1 MSTLTRRKFFR
12 HQIKRRRHIKDYLTK
27 AKDGVITGAA
37 DNDPS
42 GIVTYTQVG
51 ALTHFSQLWL
61 MFLTL
66 PMLIV
71 VEDMSARVGVV
82 TKKGLNRVIEDH
94 YGRLISWFAMVLVVI
109 CNTATLGADMAGMAA
124 VLELFTGISFLWF
137 LVPIV
142 FLLLYMLIRQSYT
155 IVSRLLFLISPILLV
170 YVLTIF
176 LTKPHWMQIIKATL
190 IPSIGFTPTFLT
202 SAVALFGTTISAYLL
217 FWQTSEEVEEKK
229 AIDDLKDESLG
240 VAIGMIYAHVI
251 FYFIILTGA
260 VVLFGRVGGISA
272 WTAADAARA
281 LRPLAGDFSYLLFA
295 IGILGSG
302 LLAVPVLALTTAYV
316 VRDTLGWKEDLDDR
330 LSQAKGFYIVIGL
343 SLGFGA
349 LLSLIRIKPMAMLY
363 YSQVLQGV
371 LTPILLIFLILI
383 SNNPKVMGK
392 HTNGFW
398 ANLIGWATVV
408 IMLAFSVTMFWQLL
422 S

>member
-1 MSTLTRRKFFR
+1 MSPRTRRQFKW
-12 HQIKRRRHIKDYLTK
+12 RRHIKDYFTL
-27 AKDGVITGAA
+27 AKNGVITGAA

-51 ALTHFSQLWL
+51 ALTRFGQLWL
-61 MFLTL
+61 MFLTI

-71 VEDMSARVGVV
+71 VEDMSARVGAI

-94 YGRLISWFAMVLVVI
+94 YGRSIAWFAMGLVVV

-137 LVPIV
+137 LVPIGA
-142 FLLLYMLIRQSYT
+142 LILYMLVKESYAQ
-155 IVSRLLFLISPILLV
+155 VSRLLFIISPILLV
-170 YVLTIF
+170 YVLTVF
-176 LTKPHWMQIIKATL
+176 LTRPNWIPIIRATL
-190 IPSIGFTPTFLT
+190 IPSVRLSPTFLT

-217 FWQTSEEVEEKK
+217 FWQTTEEVEEKK
-229 AIDDLKDESLG
+229 AVSDVKDESLG
-240 VAIGMIYAHVI
+240 VGIGMVYANVI

-260 VVLFGRVGGISA
+260 VVLFGKVGGVET

-281 LRPLAGDFSYLLFA
+281 LRPLAGQLSYILFA
-295 IGILGSG
+295 IGLLGSG

-316 VRDTLGWKEDLDDR
+316 VRDTLKWRTDLGE
-330 LSQAKGFYIVIGL
+330 KGSRRRAFLLVITL
-343 SLGFGA
+343 SLAIGA
-349 LLSLIRIKPMAMLY
+349 LLSLIGIRPMAMLY

-371 LTPILLIFLILI
+371 LTPILVIFLVLI
-383 SNNPKVMGK
+383 SNNPKVMGE
-392 HTNGFW
+392 HINGFW
-398 ANLIGWATVV
+398 ANLIGWATVAV
-408 IMLAFSVTMFWQLL
+408 MLAFSATMFWQLL